1 MFAGLAGRLC
11 LVVALAGSAFAPLSA
26 QSAGADGRNR
36 FALRIGGDVLRTA
49 EQFEFLAGVSAG
61 WYRLGTVSPEAGLSV
76 FPRYLDEQVI
86 LMPEAGVAYP
96 RRLGGS
102 VALFRI
108 GLSPYLAFPEEG
120 ASVSFAAYAG
130 AGLVVPLGRL
140 GVRIDTGPML
150 LGGANF
156 AWALG
161 LGLTSVPAPWR

>member
-1 MFAGLAGRLC
+1 
-11 LVVALAGSAFAPLSA
+11 VIVTLAGSSFAPLSA
-26 QSAGADGRNR
+26 QRAGAEGRNQ
-36 FALRIGGDVLRTA
+36 FALRVGGNVLRTA
-49 EQFEFLAGVSAG
+49 GQFEFLAGVRAG
-61 WYRLGTVSPEAGLSV
+61 WYRLGRASPEAGLSV

-86 LMPEAGVAYP
+86 LMPEAGLAYP

-120 ASVSFAAYAG
+120 ASISFAAYAG
-130 AGLVVPLGRL
+130 AGLVVPLGGL

-161 LGLTSVPAPWR
+161 IGLTSVPAPWR